1 MADIIELSVQ
11 YRNSGMSCKYKLIE
25 LRNRL
30 DNEDLPFKEKVE
42 VKRQITMLTAM
53 SRDCIAIS
61 NYYLRAY
68 SERRDRLEQLR
79 KSARV

>member
-1 MADIIELSVQ
+1 MADILELSIQ
-11 YRNSGMSCKYKLIE
+11 YRDSGMACRYKLIE
-25 LRNRL
+25 LRHRL
-30 DNEDLPFKEKVE
+30 DSDDLPFEEKVE

-61 NYYLRAY
+61 NYLRLY

-79 KSARV
+79 KSARI

>member
-1 MADIIELSVQ
+1 MADILELSVQ
-11 YRNSGMSCKYKLIE
+11 YRNSGIACKYKLVE
-25 LRNRL
+25 LRRRA
-30 DNEDLPFKEKVE
+30 DSEDLTFEEKVE

-61 NYYLRAY
+61 NYLRTY